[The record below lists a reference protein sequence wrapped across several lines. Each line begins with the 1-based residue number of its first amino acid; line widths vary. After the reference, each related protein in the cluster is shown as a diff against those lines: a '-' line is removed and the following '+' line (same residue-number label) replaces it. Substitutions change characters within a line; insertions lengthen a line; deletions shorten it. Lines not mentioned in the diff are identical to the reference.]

1 MADSQVLIPRQIK
14 IKVWND
20 ANLDDL
26 NYNIASGTAEIHK
39 TVCNQGKPFL
49 YGGVICT
56 SFSCTLIC
64 NENDNVDLDG
74 KHLQITAIENGVES
88 VLLYDM
94 QVETFEQLN
103 NGNYKL
109 VSYDALHF
117 IQNTNLTRW
126 LQYTF
131 EARPLPVVSVENMLY
146 LICQKLGLKYNYIYD
161 TEIDDKIIKLGGL
174 NFYKLSENS
183 IVTGTLILRHLA
195 IMSASFALIDCTTGY
210 LVLSKIKLPGDDVYD
225 VSNVTDKKI
234 TPLYDGYSI
243 ANIESQNI
251 SDANNPYIYN
261 DDSDRLVECTPFNP
275 DNSVAKNM
283 WDEQISMMQS
293 IQYTSCRAKMTV
305 SSMDLIK
312 TSDLQFI
319 RIKNSKGDIYNI
331 LPCDVITKGI
341 GLIEQEI
348 TSYSFV
354 NGVATTAGEVQ
365 SVYDNLSR
373 IATPD
378 RDGLMTA
385 QDKRTLEDLV
395 STVENLTPVAQTIAI
410 PSSNANFTGTLYVAT
425 SGKVRTIYAELLTK
439 KQITASMSWLDI
451 YTFSYKPIQPVE
463 STFPVNSTASPVPVF
478 LARLLT
484 SGSFDIIARQNIAS
498 GASLRFTLTV
508 ILA

>member
-20 ANLDDL
+20 ANLDDF
-26 NYNIASGTAEIHK
+26 NYNIASGTAVIHK
-39 TVCNQGKPFL
+39 TVCEQGKPFL
-49 YGGVICT
+49 FGGVICT
-56 SFSCTLIC
+56 SFSCTIIC

-117 IQNTNLTRW
+117 IQNTDLTYW
-126 LQYTF
+126 LKETF
-131 EARPLPVVSVENMLY
+131 SSSYVNVPLEDMLY
-146 LICQKLGLKYNYIYD
+146 LICQKLGLKYDYVPTPEKKGIRFD
-161 TEIDDKIIKLGGL
+161 P
-174 NFYKLSENS
+174 NFYDLSVNS

-195 IMSASFALIDCTTGY
+195 IMNASFALIDCTTGY
-210 LVLSKIKLPGDDVYD
+210 LVLSQIMLPGDDVYD
-225 VSNVTDKKI
+225 VANVTDKKI

-261 DDSDRLVECTPFNP
+261 DDSIRLVECTPFSP
-275 DNSVAKNM
+275 GESSLLTVKNM

-312 TSDLQFI
+312 TSDFQFI

-373 IATPD
+373 IATPY

-385 QDKRTLEDLV
+385 QDKRNLDDLV
-395 STVENLTPVAQTIAI
+395 STVNNLAPVTSTITI
-410 PSSNANFTGTLYVAT
+410 PSSNANFSGTLYVAT
-425 SGKVRTIYAELLTK
+425 SGKVRTIYADLETK
-439 KQITASMSWLDI
+439 KQITASMGWLNV
-451 YTFSYKPIQPVE
+451 YTFVTKLIQPAQ
-463 STFPVNSTASPVPVF
+463 STFSINNVASPTPTFVAA
-478 LARLLT
+478 LAKT
-484 SGSFDIIARQNIAS
+484 GSFNILARQNIAS
-498 GASLRFTLTV
+498 SVSLRFALTV

>member
-20 ANLDDL
+20 ANLDDF
-26 NYNIASGTAEIHK
+26 NYNIASGTAVIHK
-39 TVCNQGKPFL
+39 TVCEQGKPFL
-49 YGGVICT
+49 FGGVICT
-56 SFSCTLIC
+56 SFSCTIIC

-117 IQNTNLTRW
+117 IQNTDLSFW
-126 LQYTF
+126 LQETF
-131 EARPLPVVSVENMLY
+131 SPSYVNVSLEDMLY
-146 LICQKLGLKYNYIYD
+146 LICQKVGLKYDYVPTPEKKGIRFD
-161 TEIDDKIIKLGGL
+161 P
-174 NFYKLSENS
+174 NFYKLSGNS

-195 IMSASFALIDCTTGY
+195 IMNASFALIDCTTGY
-210 LVLSKIKLPGDDVYD
+210 LVLSQIMLPGDVVYD
-225 VSNVTDKKI
+225 VANVTDKKI

-261 DDSDRLVECTPFNP
+261 DDSSRLVECTPFNP
-275 DNSVAKNM
+275 SKPLLAAKDT

-312 TSDLQFI
+312 TSNFQFI
-319 RIKNSKGDIYNI
+319 KIKNSKGDIYNI

-354 NGVATTAGEVQ
+354 NGVATTAEEVQ

-385 QDKRTLEDLV
+385 QDKR
-395 STVENLTPVAQTIAI
+395 NLDELASKVNSLAPTAQTITI
-410 PSSNANFTGTLYVAT
+410 PSSNANFSGSIYVAT
-425 SGKVRTIYAELLTK
+425 SGKVRTIYADLKTK
-439 KQITASMSWLDI
+439 KQITSAMDWVNI
-451 YTFSYKPIQPVE
+451 YKFSQKLKQAVQ
-463 STFPVNSTASPVPVF
+463 STFVINNVASPTPTF
-478 LARLLT
+478 LARAIPG
-484 SGSFDIIARQNIAS
+484 GSLDIIARQNIAS
-498 GASLRFTLTV
+498 GVSLRFTLTV

>member
-1 MADSQVLIPRQIK
+1 MASSQTYAPREVKLK
-14 IKVWND
+14 IWTND
-20 ANLDDL
+20 TPRDFS
-26 NYNIASGTAEIHK
+26 YSIVSGTAEIHK
-39 TVCNQGKPFL
+39 TVCEQGKPFL

-56 SFSCTLIC
+56 SFSCILIC

-117 IQNTNLTRW
+117 IQNTDLTYW
-126 LQYTF
+126 LKNTF
-131 EARPLPVVSVENMLY
+131 SGYVNVPLEDMLY
-146 LICQKLGLKYNYIYD
+146 LICQKLGLKYDSVPTPEKKGIRFD
-161 TEIDDKIIKLGGL
+161 P

-210 LVLSKIKLPGDDVYD
+210 LILSKIKLPGDDVYD
-225 VSNVTDKKI
+225 VANVTDKKI

-373 IATPD
+373 IATPY

-385 QDKRTLEDLV
+385 QDKRNLDDLV
-395 STVENLTPVAQTIAI
+395 SKVDNLAPVTSTITI
-410 PSSNANFTGTLYVAT
+410 PSSNANFSGTLYVAT

-439 KQITASMSWLDI
+439 KQITAAMNWLNVL
-451 YTFSYKPIQPVE
+451 TFQGKPIQPVG
-463 STFPVNSTASPVPVF
+463 STFPVNSTASSAPTF
-478 LARLLT
+478 LSRLLT

>member
-26 NYNIASGTAEIHK
+26 NYNIASGTAVIHK
-39 TVCNQGKPFL
+39 TVCEQGKPFL
-49 YGGVICT
+49 FGGVICT
-56 SFSCTLIC
+56 SFSCTIIC

-117 IQNTNLTRW
+117 IQNTDLSFW
-126 LQYTF
+126 LRETF
-131 EARPLPVVSVENMLY
+131 NPRYVNVPLEEMLR
-146 LICQKLGLKYNYIYD
+146 LICEKLGLKYKYVYVPNQMKKRIGFD
-161 TEIDDKIIKLGGL
+161 PD
-174 NFYKLSENS
+174 FYKLGNS
-183 IVTGTLILRHLA
+183 IVTGIMILRHLA

-225 VSNVTDKKI
+225 VANVTDKKI

-261 DDSDRLVECTPFNP
+261 DDSIRLVECTPFNL
-275 DNSVAKNM
+275 DNTFSAAKDT

-312 TSDLQFI
+312 TSDFQFI

-354 NGVATTAGEVQ
+354 NGVPTTAEEVQ

-385 QDKRTLEDLV
+385 QDKRNLDDLV
-395 STVENLTPVAQTIAI
+395 SIVDNLTPVTSTITI
-410 PSSNANFTGTLYVAT
+410 PSSNANFRGNLYVAT

-439 KQITASMSWLDI
+439 KQITAAMNWLNVL
-451 YTFSYKPIQPVE
+451 TFQEKPIQTVE
-463 STFPVNSTASPVPVF
+463 STFSVNSTSSPTPTF
-478 LARLLT
+478 LARVLT
-484 SGSFDIIARQNIAS
+484 SGSFDIIARQSIAS

>member
-26 NYNIASGTAEIHK
+26 NYNIASGTAVIHK
-39 TVCNQGKPFL
+39 TVCDQGKPFL
-49 YGGVICT
+49 FGGVICT

-117 IQNTNLTRW
+117 IQNTNLTDW
-126 LQYTF
+126 LIYTF
-131 EARPLPVVSVENMLY
+131 LPQYVDVPLESMLK
-146 LICQKLGLKYNYIYD
+146 LICEKLGLKYDYVYTPGKEHIGFEPD
-161 TEIDDKIIKLGGL
+161 
-174 NFYKLSENS
+174 FFKLSENS

-210 LVLSKIKLPGDDVYD
+210 LVLSKIKLPGDVVYD
-225 VSNVTDKKI
+225 VANVTDKKI

-261 DDSDRLVECTPFNP
+261 DDSDRLVECTPFYP
-275 DNSVAKNM
+275 YNSVAKNM

-312 TSDLQFI
+312 TSDFQFI

-373 IATPD
+373 IATPN

-385 QDKRTLEDLV
+385 QDKKNLDDLV
-395 STVENLTPVAQTIAI
+395 STVDNLTPVTSTIAI
-410 PSSNANFTGTLYVAT
+410 PSSNANFSGTLYVAT
-425 SGKVRTIYAELLTK
+425 SGNVRTIYAELLTK
-439 KQITASMSWLDI
+439 KQITSAMGWLNVL
-451 YTFSYKPIQPVE
+451 TFQGKPIQPVE
-463 STFPVNSTASPVPVF
+463 STFPVNSTASPVPTF
-478 LARLLT
+478 LTRALT
-484 SGSFDIIARQNIAS
+484 SGSLDIIVRQNIAS

>member
-1 MADSQVLIPRQIK
+1 MADSQVLILRQIK

-20 ANLDDL
+20 ANLDDF
-26 NYNIASGTAEIHK
+26 NYNIASGTAVIHK
-39 TVCNQGKPFL
+39 TVCEQGKPFL
-49 YGGVICT
+49 FGGVICT
-56 SFSCTLIC
+56 SFSCTIIC

-117 IQNTNLTRW
+117 IQNTDLTFW
-126 LQYTF
+126 LQETF
-131 EARPLPVVSVENMLY
+131 SPNYVYVPLESMLL
-146 LICQKLGLKYNYIYD
+146 LICEKLGLKYDYVYTPGNKVIEFD
-161 TEIDDKIIKLGGL
+161 T
-174 NFYKLSENS
+174 NFYNLSKNS

-225 VSNVTDKKI
+225 VANVTDKKI

-261 DDSDRLVECTPFNP
+261 DDSIRLVECTPFSP
-275 DNSVAKNM
+275 GESLLTVKNM

-312 TSDLQFI
+312 TSDFQFI

-354 NGVATTAGEVQ
+354 DGVATTAEEVQ

-385 QDKRTLEDLV
+385 QDKRNLDDLV
-395 STVENLTPVAQTIAI
+395 STVNSLAPVTSTITI
-410 PSSNANFTGTLYVAT
+410 PSSNANFSGTLYVAT

-439 KQITASMSWLDI
+439 KQITSAMSWLNVL
-451 YTFSYKPIQPVE
+451 TFQGKPIQPVA
-463 STFPVNSTASPVPVF
+463 STFSVNSTASPVPLF
-478 LARLLT
+478 LARALT
-484 SGSFDIIARQNIAS
+484 SGSLDIIARQNIAS

>member
-20 ANLDDL
+20 ANLDDF
-26 NYNIASGTAEIHK
+26 NYNIASGTAVIHK
-39 TVCNQGKPFL
+39 TVCEQGKPFL
-49 YGGVICT
+49 FGGVICT
-56 SFSCTLIC
+56 SFSCTIIC

-126 LQYTF
+126 LKDMFLPQYVNV
-131 EARPLPVVSVENMLY
+131 PLEDMLY
-146 LICQKLGLKYNYIYD
+146 LICEKLGLKYDSVPTPEKKGIGFNP
-161 TEIDDKIIKLGGL
+161 
-174 NFYKLSENS
+174 NFYNLSENS

-195 IMSASFALIDCTTGY
+195 IMNASFALIDCTTGY
-210 LVLSKIKLPGDDVYD
+210 LVLSKIMLPGDVVYD
-225 VSNVTDKKI
+225 VANVTDKKI

-261 DDSDRLVECTPFNP
+261 DDSIRLVECTPFHP
-275 DNSVAKNM
+275 YKSIAKNM
-283 WDEQISMMQS
+283 WNEQISMMQS

-312 TSDLQFI
+312 TSDFQFI

-354 NGVATTAGEVQ
+354 NGVATTAEEVQ

-385 QDKRTLEDLV
+385 QDKRNLDDLV
-395 STVENLTPVAQTIAI
+395 SKVDNLTPVTSTITI
-410 PSSNANFTGTLYVAT
+410 PSSNANFSGTLYVAT
-425 SGKVRTIYAELLTK
+425 SGKVRTIYAELATK
-439 KQITASMSWLDI
+439 KQITAAMNWLNVL
-451 YTFSYKPIQPVE
+451 TFQGKPIQPVQ

-478 LARLLT
+478 LARALT